1 MSQACATCNH
11 DRDDHPNDGPCIEC
25 HCAEFALEHPQG
37 KPPYSERYNPDTE
50 FAAPMSPAEEQA
62 MAERDK
68 QNPDDQSA
76 DNDAEDVSAADTSAG
91 EKTDPTYT
99 DEDLDEDDEDDE
111 S

>member
-68 QNPDDQSA
+68 QNPDDQPA
-76 DNDAEDVSAADTSAG
+76 DNAEDISSADTSAG